1 MNLGHRLTRSIVAAK
16 AALAL
21 LTLLVPG
28 TAEVWAQAV
37 STGAISGQVVDEQ
50 NSAVPG
56 ATVKITDTATNI
68 ILSTTTNDTGR
79 FVISGVTPGTY
90 NIGIS
95 KVGFSAFDVTGQ
107 PVDVGVSLVLN
118 AKMKV
123 GPMATTIEVTASVGA
138 ELQTANA
145 TVGTTMSG
153 QSLLDLPNLGRD
165 VTTLT
170 TLQPGVMPGGFV
182 AGAQRDQTTFLL
194 DGGNNSDDLSGD
206 TIMYQT
212 NMTGTGG
219 TQTNGMPSGILPT
232 PVESVEEFKVNTF
245 GQTSDFN
252 SSIGSQVQMVT
263 KRGTNQWH
271 GAAYGYYF
279 ATDVGAANSWQNSHT
294 SEGSLSYTPLVPNHR
309 DRFGG
314 AIGGPMTP
322 KFAGGKTYFFF
333 NYEGLRFPNA
343 STYERLVPSASMRE
357 GVIYVPNASG
367 VYQPYNLTTGPV
379 MVNGTVLAPAT
390 CPAGACDPRGLGMN
404 PLVSQIF
411 KKYMPLG
418 TDASYSAGDGY
429 NTLGFV
435 SSIRAPLTTNTYV
448 GRIDHDF
455 GEKNRLMITYRDLS
469 LISLTTNQVDIG
481 GAFAGDTLGTPA
493 AKAPR
498 PQKPDLW
505 VVALTSNPTPTITND
520 VRFNYTRNF
529 WQWADS
535 NDPPQLPGLGG
546 ALEIGA
552 GAAGTAE
559 STNALIPYNVNT
571 TNARQRFWDGQDKM
585 IRDDV
590 TMIKGNHLVTFGGLY
605 QRNFD
610 YHERTDNGIGTNNQV
625 VYQISGQSYLN
636 WGSGSG
642 SYIPSTV
649 GSSYASAWENLYAEE
664 LGIVNLP
671 GVVYT
676 RAGSNLTLQ
685 PVGSAATDKS
695 VIPTYNFYFA
705 DSWHVKP
712 TVTINYGL
720 SYGLEMPPYSQ
731 THNQV
736 VLVDSSDNPI
746 SAANFLADRE
756 KAALQG
762 QAYNPTLG
770 YALTAN
776 VGSGMKYPFNPFYGG
791 FSPRVSI
798 AWNPRFS
805 EGPFGK
811 LFGNGKTVVRAGY
824 GRIWGRLNGV
834 DLVMVPL
841 VGPGLL
847 QTVSCPGASSAG
859 TCLGSGGVTPA
870 TAFRIGADGLSAP
883 LPTPSTTL
891 PQPFYPGV
899 NGAAAGDVDS
909 LDPNYKP
916 ARTDNFNVAIQREI
930 NARTTLEV
938 GYVGRIIRNEY
949 SLIDIDAVPT
959 MMTAG
964 GQSFAQA
971 FSQVYW
977 QLYNQNF
984 ASNSTVTAQTFF
996 ENTLGGVSSS
1006 YCAGYKSCTQA
1017 VVSRNSMSDFKYVE
1031 VSTLWTAMNKASSW
1045 TLGQTMASGAGQVTS
1060 ELMIASMGWG
1070 NYNGLYM
1077 TLRAR
1082 DWHGATFV
1090 SNFTWSRSLGTA
1102 AQSQSTNA
1110 NTVVDPFD
1118 IGANYGPNNFDY
1130 LALSNAAV
1138 FYRPPI
1144 FRHSNSLLSK
1154 IAGGWTLATL
1164 FTAQSGAPNAVG
1176 YSQGTCSSCMTFG
1189 ESSSSGVEAYGD
1201 QAVALAPYTGGTS
1214 ANYNMAHGS
1223 TSTSNNPYV
1232 PAGTLVGGNNPAGV
1246 NEFSNPAAVAAEFRP
1261 CVLGTD
1267 TNCGGYG
1274 GIRGMPTWNL
1284 DAEVAKDFSF
1294 WRENRIGATLSFQF
1308 TNLLNHNQMTTP
1320 SGIENGSALSLTSL
1334 STFGRTTSQSN
1345 TPRNMEFG
1353 FRVHF

>member
-1 MNLGHRLTRSIVAAK
+1 MA
-16 AALAL
+16 
-21 LTLLVPG
+21 
-28 TAEVWAQAV
+28 
-37 STGAISGQVVDEQ
+37 GQVVDEQ
-50 NSAVPG
+50 NAAVAG
-56 ATVKITDTATNI
+56 ASVKITDTATSI
-68 ILSTTTNDTGR
+68 TLSTITNDSGR
-79 FVISGVTPGTY
+79 YVVSNITPGTY
-90 NIGIS
+90 NISIS
-95 KVGFSAFDVTGQ
+95 KAGFSTYEVNGQ
-107 PVDVGVSLVLN
+107 AVDVGVSLALN
-118 AKMKV
+118 AKMRV
-123 GPMATTIEVTASVGA
+123 GTTATTIEVTATVGA

-153 QSLLDLPNLGRD
+153 QQLLDLPNLGRD
-165 VTTLT
+165 VTTLS
-170 TLQPGVMPGGFV
+170 TLQPGVMPGGYV
-182 AGAQRDQTTFLL
+182 AGAQRDQTSFLL
-194 DGGNNSDDLSGD
+194 DGGNNSDDMGGD
-206 TIMYQT
+206 TITYQT

-252 SSIGSQVQMVT
+252 SSIGSQIQMVT

-271 GAAYGYYF
+271 GSAYGYYF
-279 ATDVGAANSWQNSHT
+279 ATDVGAANSWSNDHT
-294 SEGSLSYTPLVPNHR
+294 PSAGLSYTPLVSNHR

-333 NYEGLRFPNA
+333 NYEGLRFPNV
-343 STYERLVPSASMRE
+343 STYERLVPSATMRE
-357 GVIYVPNASG
+357 GIIYVPNASG
-367 VYQPYNLTTGPV
+367 SYQPYNLTNGPV
-379 MVNGTVLAPAT
+379 TVGGTTIAPAT

-411 KKYMPLG
+411 NKYMPAG
-418 TDASYSAGDGY
+418 TDTSYSSGDNY
-429 NTLGFV
+429 NTLGFI
-435 SSIRAPLTTNTYV
+435 SSIRSPLTTNTYV

-455 GEKNRLMITYRDLS
+455 GEKNRLMATYRDLS

-481 GAFAGDTLGTPA
+481 GAFAGDTLGTPV

-498 PQKPDLW
+498 PQKPDLM
-505 VVALTSNPTPTITND
+505 VIALTSNLTPTITND
-520 VRFNYTRNF
+520 LRFNYTRNF
-529 WQWADS
+529 WQWEDNNSPA
-535 NDPPQLPGLGG
+535 QLPGLGG

-571 TNARQRFWDGQDKM
+571 QNTRQRFWDGQDK
-585 IRDDV
+585 ILRDDI
-590 TMIKGNHLVTFGGLY
+590 TQIHGNHLLTYGALY

-610 YHERTDNGIGTNNQV
+610 YHMRTDNGNGTNNQI

-636 WGSGSG
+636 WGTGSG

-649 GSSYASAWENLYAEE
+649 GSSYASTYENLAAEVW
-664 LGIVNLP
+664 GIVNLP
-671 GVVYT
+671 QVTYT
-676 RAGSNLTLQ
+676 RAGSALTLQ
-685 PVGSAATDKS
+685 PVGSVATDKS
-695 VIPTYNFYFA
+695 VIPTYNFYFS

-731 THNQV
+731 SQNQV

-746 SAANFLADRE
+746 SAANFISARE

-770 YALTAN
+770 YALAGN
-776 VGSGMKYPFNPFYGG
+776 VGSGMKYPYNPFYGG

-798 AWNPRFS
+798 AWNPRFT
-805 EGPFGK
+805 EGPLGK
-811 LFGNGKTVVRAGY
+811 LLGNGKTVIRAGY

-834 DLVMVPL
+834 DLVLVPL
-841 VGPGLL
+841 LGPGVL
-847 QTVSCPGASSAG
+847 QAVSCPGASSAG
-859 TCLGSGGVTPA
+859 TCLGSGGVSPA

-891 PQPFYPGV
+891 PQPFYPNI
-899 NGAAAGDVDS
+899 NGAAAGDVDT

-916 ARTDNFNVAIQREI
+916 ERTDNFNVAIQREL
-930 NARTTLEV
+930 NTKTTLEV

-949 SLIDIDAVPT
+949 TEINIDAVPT
-959 MMTAG
+959 MMTLG
-964 GQSFAQA
+964 GQAFSSA

-977 QLYNQNF
+977 SLYNQNF
-984 ASNSTVTAQTFF
+984 ASNSTVAAQPFF
-996 ENTLGGVSSS
+996 ENALGGASSS
-1006 YCAGYKSCTQA
+1006 YCAGYASCTQA
-1017 VVSRNSMSDFKYVE
+1017 VVSKNSINEFKYVE
-1031 VSTLWTAMNKASSW
+1031 TSTLWAAMNKASSW

-1060 ELMIASMGWG
+1060 AALNASLGWG
-1070 NYNGLYM
+1070 NYNGVYM
-1077 TLRAR
+1077 TVRAR
-1082 DWHGATFV
+1082 DYHGATFV
-1090 SNFTWSRSLGTA
+1090 SNFTWSRSMGTA
-1102 AQSQSTNA
+1102 AQYQATSA
-1110 NTVVDPFD
+1110 NTVVDPFN
-1118 IGANYGPNNFDY
+1118 IGAQYGPNSFDY
-1130 LALSNAAV
+1130 LFVYNAAV
-1138 FYRPPI
+1138 FYRPPL
-1144 FRHSNSLLSK
+1144 FQHSTTLLSK
-1154 IAGGWTLATL
+1154 IVGGWTIAPL
-1164 FTAQSGAPNAVG
+1164 FTAQSGAPQGVG

-1189 ESSSSGVEAYGD
+1189 ESSSGGEEAYGD
-1201 QAVALAPYTGGTS
+1201 QAVFLSKYTGGGS
-1214 ANYNMAHGS
+1214 ANYGLAGGS

-1232 PAGTLVGGNNPAGV
+1232 PAGTVVGGNNPAGV
-1246 NEFSNPAAVAAEFRP
+1246 NQFTNPAAIAAEFRP

-1274 GIRGMPTWNL
+1274 NIRGLPTWNL
-1284 DAEVAKDFSF
+1284 DAELAKDFSL
-1294 WRENRIGATLSFQF
+1294 WKENRVGATITFQF
-1308 TNLLNHNQMTTP
+1308 TNILNHVQLSTP
-1320 SGIENGSALSLTSL
+1320 SGIENSSGLSLTSL